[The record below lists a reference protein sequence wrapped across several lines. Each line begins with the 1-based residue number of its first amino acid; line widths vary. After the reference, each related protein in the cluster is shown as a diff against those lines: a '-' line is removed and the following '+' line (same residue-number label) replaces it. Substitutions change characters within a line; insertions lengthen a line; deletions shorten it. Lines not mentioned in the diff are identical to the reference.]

1 MRLDYKKA
9 GVNINAGEAMIPHYK
24 EAAKKTTIPGVMGSL
39 GGFASLF
46 SLKDYPMEEPI
57 LVSGTDGVGTKLIL
71 ANQANM
77 HDTIG
82 IDLVAMCINDIIT
95 CGAKPLFFLDY
106 FGTGKLNPEVA
117 KKVVGG
123 IADGCLAGECA
134 LVGGET
140 AEMPGMYPPGD
151 YDLAGFAVGVIDKK
165 DIIDGS
171 TIEPD
176 QTVIALPSSGL
187 HSNGYSLA
195 RKVLEVKNIDG
206 SQEFEDGKSLYE
218 LLLKPTTLYTK
229 VIRNLIN
236 SLPIKGIANITGGG
250 IIGNANRVLPNNIDI
265 SINKGD
271 IRIPKIF
278 SFLQD
283 EGNIKTEEMFR
294 AFNMGV
300 GMVIIVKNKAVEKA
314 LAVIKDNG
322 INGYKLGKTISGLG
336 KVILN

>member
-1 MRLDYKKA
+1 
-9 GVNINAGEAMIPHYK
+9 
-24 EAAKKTTIPGVMGSL
+24 
-39 GGFASLF
+39 
-46 SLKDYPMEEPI
+46 MEEPI

-165 DIIDGS
+165 DLIDGS
-171 TIEPD
+171 TIKPD

-206 SQEFEDGKSLYE
+206 SQEFAEGQSLFE
-218 LLLKPTTLYTK
+218 VLLKPTTLYTK

-236 SLPIKGIANITGGG
+236 AIPVQGIANITGGG
-250 IIGNANRVLPNNIDI
+250 IVGNANRVLPKNIDI
-265 SINKGD
+265 SIVKED
-271 IRIPKIF
+271 IQTPEIF
-278 SFLQD
+278 NFLQK

-300 GMVIIVKNKAVEKA
+300 GMIVIVDNDRVEEA
-314 LAVIKDNG
+314 LTIIKENN
-322 INGYKLGKTISGLG
+322 IAGYKLGKTIAGSG
-336 KVILN
+336 KVILK